1 MPNRPAEL
9 RKLSARAARCLLTNL
24 FRDVLG
30 HDAKPQR
37 ERNRSETDPDS
48 SRDSRSAGLVA
59 LRSWDAFLL
68 VVTCTSAGIVDALP
82 RHEDPVVCSDGASR
96 LAEKCHV

>member
-1 MPNRPAEL
+1 MFWGMMPNLKGSATDL
-9 RKLSARAARCLLTNL
+9 RRTK
-24 FRDVLG
+24 DW
-30 HDAKPQR
+30 
-37 ERNRSETDPDS
+37 

-68 VVTCTSAGIVDALP
+68 VVTCTSAGIVDVLP